1 MATQR
6 IVRHVTQAL
15 LGILRNDLASGTD
28 PIIEEANIKASPP
41 EEIEVLEASTLILFL
56 YQVVENPFLKNTGPR
71 ITTAPP
77 PPLVQSDALALD
89 LYYLLIPGAPLETY
103 IDTYEVLGAAMRSFH
118 DHGIFTLGDWVPADD
133 IEDSEA
139 GLQFRVDFNRLET
152 ADLIRIWE
160 AVQKSYRLSV
170 SYVIRT
176 VQIDSQLVEGRELVV
191 ERQFRM
197 EQS

>member
-1 MATQR
+1 MATSR

-15 LGILRNDLASGTD
+15 LGILRNDIASGTGAIID
-28 PIIEEANIKASPP
+28 PDNIKASPP
-41 EEIEVLEASTLILFL
+41 EEIEDVTASTLILFL
-56 YQVVENPFLKNTGPR
+56 YQVVENPFLKNTGPK
-71 ITTAPP
+71 ITVAPP
-77 PPLVQSDALALD
+77 PPQVQSDALALD
-89 LYYLLIPGAPLETY
+89 LYYLLIPGASLETY
-103 IDTYEVLGAAMRSFH
+103 IDTYDVLGAAMRSFH
-118 DHGIFTLGDWVPADD
+118 DHGSFTLGDWVLAED
-133 IEDSEA
+133 IDPTEA
-139 GLQFRVDFNRLET
+139 ALQFRIDFNRLET

-176 VQIDSQLVEGRELVV
+176 VQIDSQLVEGRQLVT